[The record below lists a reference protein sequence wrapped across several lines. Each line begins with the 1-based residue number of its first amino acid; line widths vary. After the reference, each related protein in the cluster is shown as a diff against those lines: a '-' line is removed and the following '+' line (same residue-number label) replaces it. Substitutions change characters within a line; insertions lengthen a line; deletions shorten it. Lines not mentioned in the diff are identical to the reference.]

1 MQGMYQEVG
10 GTMMIYSLSY
20 TIDIALFLDWTI
32 YLPLMLSSWTLMKMT
47 SSKEVLLQPQ
57 HDIESFHWFMDGPT
71 QMPASI
77 QLNSQSY
84 RAQNYDLNTME
95 LCKLQNDN
103 QNVGVKIKTP

>member
-1 MQGMYQEVG
+1 
-10 GTMMIYSLSY
+10 
-20 TIDIALFLDWTI
+20 
-32 YLPLMLSSWTLMKMT
+32 
-47 SSKEVLLQPQ
+47 
-57 HDIESFHWFMDGPT
+57 MDGPT

-84 RAQNYDLNTME
+84 RAQNYDLNTMG